1 MRKKSKLEVFRTGN
15 SFSKETVELI
25 NFITCPPSYE
35 VSILDMNNP
44 EVADR
49 ARSLGIRS
57 NPAVVI
63 DGKLTNYSLDE
74 VLMRQLESDKF

>member
-1 MRKKSKLEVFRTGN
+1 MGKKRKIELFSAGCSV
-15 SFSKETVELI
+15 SKEMVELI
-25 NFITCPPSYE
+25 DYIACPSGE

-57 NPAVVI
+57 TPAVVI
-63 DGKLTNYSLDE
+63 DGKLAN
-74 VLMRQLESDKF
+74 